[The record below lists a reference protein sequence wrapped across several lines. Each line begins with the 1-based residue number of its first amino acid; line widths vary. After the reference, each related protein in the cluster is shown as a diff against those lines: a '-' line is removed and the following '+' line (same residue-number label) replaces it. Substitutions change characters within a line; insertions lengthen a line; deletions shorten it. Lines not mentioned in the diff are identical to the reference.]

1 MTDDGGPQLAA
12 DEAARIRERYERS
25 LSWRMTKP
33 MRRAGELIRRL
44 RREGDRAGV
53 PATAGATG
61 DRGAAASP
69 PSAEPA
75 QDGFDWWLTHL
86 YGDELSAIDAACAEP
101 GPDAFA
107 AFRGLDDGLWTV
119 LLSREYTRYPNI
131 RALLP
136 GAPAPE
142 RQRQWNGTSGLELLT
157 QSQDFYATARA
168 RFAEHGPKPLAG
180 ARVLDFGC
188 GWGRLTRFFARDVGP
203 GALCACDPV
212 EAILE
217 VCRATR
223 VPATLARSDFM
234 PERLPFDGP
243 FDLAYSF
250 SVFTHLSE
258 RVHEACLRALHAAI
272 APGGILIATVR
283 PPSYLWRNPLI
294 RDGLRSLGAD
304 PLAALAQPRY
314 VFVPHPTD
322 PDHPQLVGDEV
333 DYGET
338 VISIPYI
345 RERWDDRF
353 ELLDLSLLTT
363 DMFQVVATLRRR

>member
-1 MTDDGGPQLAA
+1 MTDEGGPLAA
-12 DEAARIRERYERS
+12 DEAARIRASYERS

-33 MRRAGELIRRL
+33 VRRMGVLVRRL
-44 RREGDRAGV
+44 RGEDGRTGRPARTTRA
-53 PATAGATG
+53 
-61 DRGAAASP
+61 RGAEVSAP
-69 PSAEPA
+69 PAGPPPA
-75 QDGFDWWLTHL
+75 GFDSWLMHL
-86 YGDELSAIDAACAEP
+86 YDDELSAIDAACAEP
-101 GPDAFA
+101 GSDAFA

-119 LLSREYTRYPNI
+119 LLGREYTRYANI

-136 GAPAPE
+136 GAPDSD

-168 RFAEHGPKPLAG
+168 RFAEHGRTPLAD

-212 EAILE
+212 EEILE
-217 VCRATR
+217 ICRATR
-223 VPATLARSDFM
+223 VPARLARSDFV
-234 PERLPFDGP
+234 PDRLPFDET
-243 FDLAYSF
+243 FDLVYSF

-258 RVHEACLRALHAAI
+258 RVHEACLRALHSAI
-272 APGGILIATVR
+272 APGGILIATIR

-294 RDGLRSLGAD
+294 QDGLRSLGAD
-304 PLAALAQPRY
+304 PLAALERPRY
-314 VFVPHPTD
+314 VFVPHPAD
-322 PDHPQLVGDEV
+322 RDHPQLVGDEM

-345 RERWDDRF
+345 RDRWGDRF
-353 ELLDLSLLTT
+353 ELVDLSLLTT
-363 DMFQVVATLRRR
+363 DMYQVVATLRRI